1 MIKRTCPILQSTFDC
16 ALEII
21 RKIFHFSKIDLQ
33 CLKITLKFKCL
44 RGIKES
50 KRASVSKLQQ
60 ATEVV
65 MALHGQG
72 SNAKTNWL
80 VDSRNWP
87 TFASPMFDRCA
98 ILRFVIYLTIMNPES
113 LCRSGK

>member
-1 MIKRTCPILQSTFDC
+1 MIKRTCPILQKTFDC

-21 RKIFHFSKIDLQ
+21 HKIFHFSNIDLQ

-44 RGIKES
+44 RGFKES
-50 KRASVSKLQQ
+50 KRTSVSKLQQ

-65 MALHGQG
+65 MAHGF
-72 SNAKTNWL
+72 AITNWL

>member
-1 MIKRTCPILQSTFDC
+1 MESRNLREQAYFFEART
-16 ALEII
+16 
-21 RKIFHFSKIDLQ
+21 
-33 CLKITLKFKCL
+33 
-44 RGIKES
+44 
-50 KRASVSKLQQ
+50 VSKLQQ

-72 SNAKTNWL
+72 SNAITNWL
-80 VDSRNWP
+80 VDSRHWP